1 MLLELH
7 VRNLAVLAE
16 ASVELGEGL
25 NVLTGETGAGK
36 SIVVDSL
43 ALLAGGR
50 ADNDLIRTG
59 AETLSVAGVFEPAG
73 DEWRRLLAEAG
84 IDDGGGGELLV
95 RREIQRSGRNRV
107 LVNDQPTTL
116 RLLADLAPHLLR
128 IHGQREELGLVDP
141 ELQRVWLDASGGG
154 AAVRLGVEVAAAW
167 RDYADLAARLE
178 RLSGG
183 EQVRRERLDLLR
195 FQLSELEALEPLEG
209 EDGELRA
216 ERDLLRNSEAVVQAL
231 GGAFAAL
238 YEDDGAAVDLVAR
251 ARTLLAGAQR
261 WVQGAAA
268 WDAELAEVEARLSD
282 LSAALRDRLDGLEA
296 DPARLDAVEARLA
309 SLERVLRKHGV
320 ATAAELLERRRAM
333 ALEAE
338 ELAGEGEDREGLER
352 RVQAALSAYREAALA
367 LSEGR
372 RSWGRD
378 LTAAIE
384 AELDDLGLG
393 KARLGVELERR
404 ERPGSGLALDGT
416 EIDFGSHGLDHV
428 VFTFAP
434 NPGEEPRPLARIAS
448 GGELSRI
455 YLALQLAAHA
465 GAAGGTEPTLVFD
478 EVDAGVGGAQ
488 AAALGRKLRRLGARA
503 QVLVVTHLPQVAS
516 FGHRQL
522 RVAKEV
528 REGRT
533 HTRVEHLDAAARERE
548 VARMLAGET
557 TTELSLSHARE
568 LIAAGEG
575 DGGATAASSAA
586 PGGAARPRRSR
597 R

>member
-1 MLLELH
+1 M
-7 VRNLAVLAE
+7 
-16 ASVELGEGL
+16 
-25 NVLTGETGAGK
+25 
-36 SIVVDSL
+36 
-43 ALLAGGR
+43 
-50 ADNDLIRTG
+50 
-59 AETLSVAGVFEPAG
+59 
-73 DEWRRLLAEAG
+73 AEAG
-84 IDDGGGGELLV
+84 IEADGDELLV

-107 LVNDQPTTL
+107 FVNDQPTTL

-141 ELQRVWLDASGGG
+141 ELQRVWLDASGG
-154 AAVRLGVEVAAAW
+154 AEAVRLGAGVAAAW
-167 RDYADLAARLE
+167 RDYADLAARLG

-183 EQVRRERLDLLR
+183 EQVRRERLELLR
-195 FQLSELEALEPLEG
+195 FQLSELEALKPLAG
-209 EDGELRA
+209 EDDDLRA
-216 ERDLLRNSEAVVQAL
+216 ERDLLRNSEAMVQAL

-238 YEDDGAAVDLVAR
+238 YEDDGAAVDRVAR
-251 ARTLLAGAQR
+251 ARTLLAGAER
-261 WVQGAAA
+261 WVRGAAA
-268 WDAELAEVEARLSD
+268 WGGELTEVEARLAD

-309 SLERVLRKHGV
+309 SLERVLRKHGA

-338 ELAGEGEDREGLER
+338 ELAGEGEDRTGLER
-352 RVQAALSAYREAALA
+352 RVQAALAAYREAALA
-367 LSEGR
+367 LSAGR
-372 RSWGRD
+372 RAWGRD

-393 KARLGVELERR
+393 KAQLGVELERR
-404 ERPGSGLALDGT
+404 ERPGSGLALDGA
-416 EIDFGSHGLDHV
+416 EVDFGPHGLDQV

-478 EVDAGVGGAQ
+478 EVDAGIGGAE
-488 AAALGRKLRRLGARA
+488 AAALGRKLRRLGARRPDA
-503 QVLVVTHLPQVAS
+503 GGDPPAPGGELRPTATCGSPRRCARGAPTPGSSTSTPPRAS
-516 FGHRQL
+516 
-522 RVAKEV
+522 
-528 REGRT
+528 
-533 HTRVEHLDAAARERE
+533 DE

-568 LIAAGEG
+568 LIAAGES
-575 DGGATAASSAA
+575 DGGARSPAAAAGAGRSSAA
-586 PGGAARPRRSR
+586 PRRGR